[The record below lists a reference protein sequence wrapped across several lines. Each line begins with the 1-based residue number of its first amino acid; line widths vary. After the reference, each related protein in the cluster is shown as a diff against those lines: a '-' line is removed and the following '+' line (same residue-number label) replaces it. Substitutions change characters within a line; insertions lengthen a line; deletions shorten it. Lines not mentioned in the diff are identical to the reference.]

1 MQLLSLSP
9 LSSLSS
15 LTSQRK
21 QTMQLL
27 RVSTSETQETTKLL
41 AQTNDMLN
49 IFIAED
55 EPLAAAK
62 LKLFLQKLG
71 ETDVR
76 VFDNGVSL
84 LARLTEEI
92 PDVLLLDIH
101 MPGATGM
108 QVMERIGLTKQNTMQ
123 IIVTS
128 AYEQYAL
135 ESFNYNVTDY
145 LLKPYTLERLRVAL
159 EKAKT
164 NIRLLNL
171 DKQTSAEVITVR
183 CDGKS
188 VIIPVQDIVLLES
201 LKDYVRIVTSDR
213 QKRITMGTLGSFADK
228 LPEDFVR
235 IHRSYLI
242 NINHLS
248 EYNSQTVTMLD
259 GSQISIGRT
268 YREQFESILP
278 KK

>member
-1 MQLLSLSP
+1 
-9 LSSLSS
+9 
-15 LTSQRK
+15 
-21 QTMQLL
+21 
-27 RVSTSETQETTKLL
+27 
-41 AQTNDMLN
+41 MLN

-76 VFDNGVSL
+76 VFDNGMSL

-92 PDVLLLDIH
+92 PDVLFLDIH

-108 QVMERIGLTKQNTMQ
+108 QVMERIGISKHNAIQ

-145 LLKPYTLERLRVAL
+145 LLKPFTLERLHVAL
-159 EKAKT
+159 DKAKT
-164 NIRLLNL
+164 NIRLRNL
-171 DKQTSAEVITVR
+171 EKQASTEVITVR
-183 CDGKS
+183 CEGKS

-201 LKDYVRIVTSDR
+201 LKDYVRIVTTGHH
-213 QKRITMGTLGSFADK
+213 KHITMGTLGSFAER

-235 IHRSYLI
+235 IHRSYLV
-242 NINHLS
+242 NIGHIKAFS
-248 EYNSQTVTMLD
+248 SQTVTMID
-259 GSQISIGRT
+259 GSQIAIGRT
-268 YREQFESILP
+268 YREQIEAILP

>member
-1 MQLLSLSP
+1 
-9 LSSLSS
+9 
-15 LTSQRK
+15 
-21 QTMQLL
+21 MQLL

-84 LARLTEEI
+84 LARLTEET

-108 QVMERIGLTKQNTMQ
+108 QVMERIGLSKQNTVQ

-145 LLKPYTLERLRVAL
+145 LLKPYTFERLRVAL

-164 NIRLLNL
+164 NIRLRNL
-171 DKQTSAEVITVR
+171 DKQASAEVITVR

>member
-1 MQLLSLSP
+1 
-9 LSSLSS
+9 
-15 LTSQRK
+15 
-21 QTMQLL
+21 
-27 RVSTSETQETTKLL
+27 
-41 AQTNDMLN
+41 MLN

-108 QVMERIGLTKQNTMQ
+108 QVMERIGLSKQNTIQ

-164 NIRLLNL
+164 NIRLRKLE
-171 DKQTSAEVITVR
+171 KQTSAEVITVR
-183 CDGKS
+183 CDGRS

>member
-1 MQLLSLSP
+1 
-9 LSSLSS
+9 
-15 LTSQRK
+15 
-21 QTMQLL
+21 MQLL

-145 LLKPYTLERLRVAL
+145 LLKPYTFERLRVAL

-164 NIRLLNL
+164 NIRLRNL

-228 LPEDFVR
+228 LPSDFVR

>member
-1 MQLLSLSP
+1 
-9 LSSLSS
+9 
-15 LTSQRK
+15 
-21 QTMQLL
+21 
-27 RVSTSETQETTKLL
+27 
-41 AQTNDMLN
+41 MLN

-108 QVMERIGLTKQNTMQ
+108 QVMERIGLSKQNTVQ

-145 LLKPYTLERLRVAL
+145 LLKPYTFERLRVAL

-164 NIRLLNL
+164 NIRLRNL

-188 VIIPVQDIVLLES
+188 VIIPIQDIVLLES